1 MNVFKYS
8 LVLACL
14 FAASCGKEKAAK
26 PVEKQDS
33 AKTIEYQLV
42 SDERF
47 FSQPVKLPTGEVTNE
62 QRERFAKELE
72 SAIDKTRTKFQVV
85 AIRAEAPDKNVIAL
99 YAQGGMTRAECEP
112 LAQSE
117 VIQRA
122 TDIGFRTFA
131 CEDKSTPL
139 LFSTPITN
147 KRGEIRIVQ
156 DEKGEIQVVPVR

>member
-1 MNVFKYS
+1 MNVFKCT
-8 LVLACL
+8 LVIVCL
-14 FAASCGKEKAAK
+14 FTSSCGKEKAARS
-26 PVEKQDS
+26 VGKQDS
-33 AKTIEYQLV
+33 AKAVEYQLV

-47 FSQPVKLPTGEVTNE
+47 FSKPVRLPTGEVTDE

-72 SAIDKTRTKFQVV
+72 SAMDGAKTNYKVV
-85 AIRAEAPDKNVIAL
+85 GVRAEAPGKVVIAL
-99 YAQGGMTRAECEP
+99 YARGGMTRAECES

-122 TDIGFRTFA
+122 TGIGFRTFA

-147 KRGEIRIVQ
+147 KRGELVI
-156 DEKGEIQVVPVR
+156 DEKGEIRVVPVR